1 MLLNIAAFEL
11 RYQVKSPLFM
21 AAAAFFFLAF
31 FSDMAV
37 MKLATVGGGNVLFNS
52 PHSIIVSHLLV
63 SLLFLFVGAAFVS
76 NVVVRDDQTG
86 FGPILRSTRITK
98 LDYLLGRFLGAFAA
112 SALLMATVTLGAW
125 LGTLMP
131 FANQEMLGPNRLS
144 GFAYGYG
151 LFALPNVLIIS
162 AILFALATAVRSTA
176 GTFVGVIALL
186 ILYLLG
192 QNLMEGETQ
201 LLSSR
206 VLADPLGMSAYMAA
220 SKYLTAGEL
229 NAGMVPI
236 SSLMVQSRLLWVGM
250 SIALLALTYR
260 LFRLSDRGIS
270 RRRQRKLRRQHPMEA
285 HSTAPRPGMDLSRLA
300 RSRFDGGTARAQLL
314 ARASMEARHILKS
327 PLFLILLG
335 FASFFTFITG
345 LTAADVFD
353 VPFYPLTFLSLPEG
367 GFDTILIIIAAYY
380 GGELVWRERER
391 KTHEIIDATPIPAA
405 ALMLPKMLALA
416 LVLFATLLVGVL
428 ISMLVQLLKGGVD
441 LEPARF
447 VLWYLLP
454 SGVDAVLLAALAV
467 FVQALSPSKYA
478 GWGVMVL
485 YIILWIFGPT
495 MGLEHPLSLYR
506 SVPGVALSDMAGAG
520 IHWRGAWWFRLFW
533 AATAAVL
540 LIAAHL
546 LWPRG
551 AEQRLSHRLRQLP
564 ARLAGGTGLVT
575 AAALALLGLSG
586 GWIVYNTFILNDF
599 RTSEDSQAYFAKLE
613 KRYFRYAG
621 LPQPAVN
628 HVDLEVDLHPRQI
641 RAEVRGRYRLVNET
655 RAPIDQVH
663 VRLLDLDLDLVGID
677 FPDARLE
684 LNDEEIGYRIYRLDV
699 PMQPGEARSL
709 AFRTR
714 RQQLGFRASGA
725 ETGLAPNGTDLN
737 SLELTPRIG
746 MSDVGLIEDPATRRE
761 YGLPPRQ
768 PLPRLDD
775 LAATQST
782 PNGDLGWTTANI
794 TVSTAADQIAIAP
807 GRRVVERVRNGRRTT
822 RFVSDTPISN
832 MFSIQSAR
840 YAVRKQAHGGVEHA
854 VYFHPAHHWNVDR
867 ILVAMRASIDYY
879 GKAFGPYQ
887 FDQVRI
893 VETPAYRR
901 GGGQAFP
908 NTVAVGEMVLAW
920 DVRDPNQ
927 LDMVTL
933 LTAHELAHQWWGHQV
948 RGARMQGAALL
959 GESISQY
966 SALMVL
972 KRLRGN
978 SNIRRFLHAQID
990 RYLTGR
996 RTQIADEQPLVS
1008 AGLDQDYVNYGKGP
1022 LAFYLLQH
1030 RMGEEAV
1037 NRALRRYVEKYR
1049 FTVAPYPRSVDLI
1062 AFLRAEAQNPEQQA
1076 LITDLFER
1084 ITLYDLK
1091 VESPTAVKRRDGR
1104 WDVTV
1109 PVEALKLYANGKGTE
1124 TEARLAEHI
1133 EIGLFTAEP
1142 GWAGFDKS
1150 NVIRLQRQPI
1160 RSGKQVLKFVTDLK
1174 PSHAGIDPYNLYIDR
1189 NAWDNVL
1196 PVN

>member
-1 MLLNIAAFEL
+1 MLLSIAAFEL

-21 AAAAFFFLAF
+21 AAAAFFFLAS

-52 PHSIIVSHLLV
+52 PHSIIVSHLVV
-63 SLLFLFVGAAFVS
+63 SLLFLFVGAAFAS

-112 SALLMATVTLGAW
+112 SALLMATVTLGSW

-131 FANQEMLGPNRLS
+131 FADQEMLGPNRIS
-144 GFAYGYG
+144 GFAYGYA
-151 LFALPNVLIIS
+151 LFGLPNALIIS

-186 ILYLLG
+186 ILYLVG

-270 RRRQRKLRRQHPMEA
+270 RRRQGKLRRQAPMEA
-285 HSTAPRPGMDLSRLA
+285 HSTAPRPGMELSRLA
-300 RSRFDGGTARAQLL
+300 RSRFDRRTARAQLL

-416 LVLFATLLVGVL
+416 LVLVATLLVGVL
-428 ISMLVQLLKGGVD
+428 ISMLVQILKGGVD

-454 SGVDAVLLAALAV
+454 SAVDAALLAALAV

-485 YIILWIFGPT
+485 YIILWLFGPT
-495 MGLEHPLSLYR
+495 MGFEHPLTLYR
-506 SVPGVALSDMAGAG
+506 SVPEVPLSDMAGAG
-520 IHWRGAWWFRLFW
+520 IYWKGAWWFRLFW
-533 AATAAVL
+533 SATAALL

-551 AEQRLSHRLRQLP
+551 TEERLSRRLRQLP
-564 ARLAGGTGLVT
+564 ARLKGQTRVV
-575 AAALALLGLSG
+575 AAAAIALSALSG
-586 GWIVYNTFILNDF
+586 GWIVYNTVIVNDF
-599 RTSEDSQAYFAKLE
+599 RTATDSEAYFAKLE

-621 LPQPAVN
+621 LPQPSVK
-628 HVDLEVDLHPRQI
+628 HVDLEVDLFPEQI

-655 RAPIDQVH
+655 SAPIDQVH
-663 VRLLDLDLDLVGID
+663 VRLLDLDLDLVRIE

-714 RQQLGFRASGA
+714 REQTGFRASGA
-725 ETGLAPNGTDLN
+725 GTGLAPNGTDLN
-737 SLELTPRIG
+737 SMELTPGIG

-761 YGLPPRQ
+761 YGLGPRQ

-775 LAATQST
+775 PAATRTT
-782 PNGDLGWTTANI
+782 PGGGLGWTTANI
-794 TVSTAADQIAIAP
+794 TVSTAGDQTAIAP
-807 GRRVVERVRNGRRTT
+807 GKRVAERVRHGRRTAL
-822 RFVSDTPISN
+822 FVSDTPINN
-832 MFSIQSAR
+832 MFSIQSAN
-840 YAVRKQAHGGVEHA
+840 YSVRRRAIGGIEHA
-854 VYFHPAHHWNVDR
+854 VYYHPAHHWNVGR
-867 ILVAMRASIDYY
+867 ILDAMQASIDYY
-879 GKAFGPYQ
+879 SKAFGPYQ
-887 FDQVRI
+887 FDQIRI

-920 DVRDPNQ
+920 DVSDPNQ

-933 LTAHELAHQWWGHQV
+933 MTAHELAHQWWGHQV

-972 KRLRGN
+972 KKLRGD

-996 RTQIADEQPLVS
+996 RTQIAEEQPLVS

-1022 LAFYLLQH
+1022 LAFYLLQQ

-1049 FTVAPYPRSVDLI
+1049 FRGAPYPRSVDLI
-1062 AFLRAEAQNPEQQA
+1062 ALLRAEAQNPEQQA

-1091 VESPTAVKRRDGR
+1091 VENPTAVKRRDGR
-1104 WDVTV
+1104 WDVRV
-1109 PVEALKLYANGKGTE
+1109 PVEAMKLYANGKGTE
-1124 TEARLAEHI
+1124 TEARLAESI

-1189 NAWDNVL
+1189 NAWDNVS